1 MRWLAL
7 DIGNSKVAA
16 GVVERTT
23 VIDEITTLDR
33 GSGVES
39 QMAAIFDPLVEAIE
53 RHEAAGVVVSSVMP
67 RVLELF
73 QHLWWGRRPDR
84 ELHSLV
90 VTHEAALPYVLDVDR
105 PDTVGADRL
114 CNVAAAVALG
124 FHDAILVDLGTANT
138 FDLLRDGW
146 FVGGL
151 IGPGAERSHRALIEA
166 GSQLPDVPFAHPRSL
181 VGRDTARAMQA
192 GSFHQAVGA
201 VSHVVRRLR
210 IDRPDRPALLAGGLA
225 ETIGPELPFEVL
237 YVPHMTLVGAARIAE
252 ENHGGSRP

>member
-1 MRWLAL
+1 
-7 DIGNSKVAA
+7 V
-16 GVVERTT
+16 
-23 VIDEITTLDR
+23 
-33 GSGVES
+33 
-39 QMAAIFDPLVEAIE
+39 P
-53 RHEAAGVVVSSVMP
+53 H
-67 RVLELF
+67 VLELF
-73 QHLWWGRRPDR
+73 EHLWWGRRPER

-105 PDTVGADRL
+105 PETVGADRL

-151 IGPGAERSHRALIEA
+151 IGPGAERSHRALVEA
-166 GSQLPDVPFAHPRSL
+166 GVQLPDVAFAHPRSL

-201 VSHVVRRLR
+201 VAHVIRRLR
-210 IDRPDRPALLAGGLA
+210 VDRPDRPTLLAGGLA

-237 YVPHMTLVGAARIAE
+237 YVPHMTLIGAARIAE
-252 ENHGGSRP
+252 ENHGGHRS